1 MGKNPRVGGAMKQA
15 EVYWCDFPPPDR
27 RRPVVILTRNS
38 ALSFLTGIT
47 VAPLTTHIREIPSQV
62 ILTPELDGV
71 FAECA
76 VNLDNLQTIHKDSLD
91 EFVTTLSASRM
102 QEIMKAI
109 EFALGFNALRAR

>member
-1 MGKNPRVGGAMKQA
+1 MRQG
-15 EVYWCDFPPPDR
+15 EVYWCDFPPPDK

-47 VAPLTTHIREIPSQV
+47 VAQLTTRIREIPSHV
-62 ILTPELDGV
+62 ILAPEQDGV

-91 EFVTTLSASRM
+91 EFVTGLSQTRM
-102 QEIMKAI
+102 REIREAI
-109 EFALGFNALRAR
+109 EFALGFDALR

>member
-1 MGKNPRVGGAMKQA
+1 MRQG
-15 EVYWCDFPPPDR
+15 EVYWCDFPPPDK

-47 VAPLTTHIREIPSQV
+47 VAQLTTRIREISSQV

-91 EFVTTLSASRM
+91 EFVTTLSHTRM
-102 QEIMKAI
+102 REIREAI
-109 EFALGFNALRAR
+109 EFALGFDALR

>member
-1 MGKNPRVGGAMKQA
+1 MRQG
-15 EVYWCDFPPPDR
+15 EVYWCDFPPPDK

-47 VAPLTTHIREIPSQV
+47 VAQLTTRIREIPSQV
-62 ILTPELDGV
+62 ILTPEQDGV

-91 EFVTTLSASRM
+91 EFVTRLSQTRM
-102 QEIMKAI
+102 REIRAAI
-109 EFALGFNALRAR
+109 EFALGFDALR